1 MEQLRV
7 WIEDAAPT
15 TVAGA
20 QRAMAGRA
28 DSTPLL
34 GDIRVPTLVI
44 VGEEDPTTPPS
55 EAAAIAQ
62 AVHGARLVQ
71 IPGAGH
77 FSNMEQPD
85 AFNAAV
91 REFMHQFR
99 P

>member
-1 MEQLRV
+1 
-7 WIEDAAPT
+7 
-15 TVAGA
+15 
-20 QRAMAGRA
+20 MAGRA

-62 AVHGARLVQ
+62 AVHGARLVR